1 MVRKPL
7 TVVRD
12 LLPLRKS
19 LESNEKKDEKTRD
32 GWIPGVTRKR
42 RRNQENEKEND
53 EWLSN
58 ALQKRRMINHKL
70 ALENDNL

>member
-1 MVRKPL
+1 MLKCVLKGE
-7 TVVRD
+7 
-12 LLPLRKS
+12 
-19 LESNEKKDEKTRD
+19 LELKYDSSGESKDEFD
-32 GWIPGVTRKR
+32 YSAS
-42 RRNQENEKEND
+42 NQENEKEND